1 MSDKWLT
8 RKTLLQRAQDTDNEQ
23 AWDEFVGYYEGFIS
37 IILHKMNLSRV
48 DHDDLKQEILLKIWK
63 NLSRFEVDEKR
74 AKFRTWLSTL
84 IRNRVLDHFRKKQR
98 QPDMAPLD
106 ETQLVSQPDLDAII
120 KKEWERH
127 LTQVA
132 MQNVKKLFSGSAMRA
147 FELSLLGKDSEQI
160 SLELN
165 IAKESVRTL
174 KNRVK
179 LRLVKEIQ
187 VLRSELEF
195 KK

>member
-23 AWDEFVGYYEGFIS
+23 AWDEFVSYYEGFIS

-63 NLSRFEVDEKR
+63 NLSHFELDEKR

-98 QPDMAPLD
+98 QPDMDLLD

-132 MQNVKKLFSGSAMRA
+132 MQNIKKLFSGSAIRA

-160 SLELN
+160 CLELN